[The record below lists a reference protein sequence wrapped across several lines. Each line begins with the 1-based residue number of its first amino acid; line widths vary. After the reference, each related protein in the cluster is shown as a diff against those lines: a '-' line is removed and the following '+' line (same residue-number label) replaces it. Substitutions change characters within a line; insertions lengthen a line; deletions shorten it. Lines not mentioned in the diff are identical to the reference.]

1 MVSSDFQID
10 KPVSALRVSS
20 LTFGYKTE
28 ATPVIDNVS
37 LSVEAGEIVSILGR
51 SGCGKSTLLN
61 LIAGLITPT
70 AGDIRIDQHHSR
82 CNIGYIFQEDALMPW
97 RTIEKNL
104 ALAQEIG
111 KVPKDAWQASLI
123 ELLARFHLDQTI
135 LPMYPSQLSGGMRQR
150 VSIIQS
156 LLFNPHLLLLDE
168 PFAALDFFTKLRLEG
183 EFYKFIKDTEKAAV
197 LVTHDIEEAIA
208 VSDHVVILNNTGSV
222 EAKIAISF
230 DSSERDPET
239 IRGVQRFSE
248 YYQQIWQ
255 QLKSVISQ

>member
-10 KPVSALRVSS
+10 KPASALQISS
-20 LTFGYKTE
+20 LSFGYKPE
-28 ATPVIDNVS
+28 SSPVIDNVS

-61 LIAGLITPT
+61 LIAGLITPNS
-70 AGDIRIDQHHSR
+70 GEIRIDQHHSR

-97 RTIEKNL
+97 RTIRKNL

-111 KVPKDAWQASLI
+111 NVPKDAWQSSLM
-123 ELLARFHLDQTI
+123 ELLARFHLDESI
-135 LPMYPSQLSGGMRQR
+135 LNQYPAQLSGGMRQR

-183 EFYKFIKDTEKAAV
+183 EFYRFIKDTAKAAV

-208 VSDHVVILNNTGSV
+208 LSDHILILNNRGSI
-222 EAKIAISF
+222 EASVPIEF
-230 DSSERDPET
+230 DSSERDPEI
-239 IRGVQRFSE
+239 IRGVHKFGE
-248 YYQQIWQ
+248 YYQLIWQ

>member
-1 MVSSDFQID
+1 MVSKEFEID
-10 KPVSALRVSS
+10 KPASALTISS
-20 LTFGYKTE
+20 LSFGYSKE
-28 ATPVIDNVS
+28 SPVINDVS

-61 LIAGLITPT
+61 LIAGLTTPL
-70 AGDIRIDQHHSR
+70 AGEIRIDRHHSR

-111 KVPKDAWQASLI
+111 NVPEASWKSSLI
-123 ELLARFHLDQTI
+123 ELLKRFHLDESI
-135 LPMYPSQLSGGMRQR
+135 LRKYPAQLSGGMRQR

-183 EFYKFIKDTEKAAV
+183 EFYSFIKDTAKAAV

-208 VSDHVVILNNTGSV
+208 LSDHVLILNNRGSI
-222 EAKIAISF
+222 EASISIEF
-230 DSSERDPET
+230 DSSQRDPEI
-239 IRGVQRFSE
+239 IRGVNKFGE
-248 YYQQIWQ
+248 YYQLIWQ
-255 QLKSVISQ
+255 QLKSVVSQ

>member
-1 MVSSDFQID
+1 MVSSDFHVERPASVLEI
-10 KPVSALRVSS
+10 SNLS
-20 LTFGYKTE
+20 FGYKKE
-28 ATPVIDNVS
+28 FAPVLNDVS
-37 LSVEAGEIVSILGR
+37 LTVEAGKIVSILGR

-61 LIAGLITPT
+61 LIAGLMKPLSGEIK
-70 AGDIRIDQHHSR
+70 IDQHHSR

-97 RTIEKNL
+97 RTIKKNL

-111 KVPKDAWQASLI
+111 NIPKESWQASLR
-123 ELLARFHLDQTI
+123 ELLQRFHLEESI
-135 LPMYPSQLSGGMRQR
+135 LNSYPAQLSGGMRQR

-183 EFYKFIKDTEKAAV
+183 EFYNFIKDTAKAAV

-208 VSDHVVILNNTGSV
+208 LSDHILILNNTGSI
-222 EAKIAISF
+222 EANIDISF
-230 DSSERDPET
+230 DSTERDPES
-239 IRGVQRFSE
+239 IRGVSRFGE
-248 YYQQIWQ
+248 YYQLIWQ

>member
-1 MVSSDFQID
+1 LVSSDFQIE
-10 KPVSALRVSS
+10 KPASALTISS
-20 LTFGYKTE
+20 LSFGYKKE
-28 ATPVIDNVS
+28 SKPVINDLS

-61 LIAGLITPT
+61 LIAGLMTPLS
-70 AGDIRIDQHHSR
+70 GEIRIDQHHSR

-97 RTIEKNL
+97 RTIKKNL

-111 KVPKDAWQASLI
+111 NVPKELWQASLM
-123 ELLARFHLDQTI
+123 ELLKRFHLDESI
-135 LPMYPSQLSGGMRQR
+135 LDSYPAQLSGGMRQR

-183 EFYKFIKDTEKAAV
+183 EFYSFIKDTSKAAV

-208 VSDHVVILNNTGSV
+208 LSDHVLILNNRGSI
-222 EAKIAISF
+222 EANIPIEF
-230 DSSERDPET
+230 EDSQRDPEV
-239 IRGVQRFSE
+239 IRGVNKFGE
-248 YYQQIWQ
+248 YYQLIWQ